1 MVIDCWQFAIMMSL
15 VVVLLM
21 VPIVS
26 WAIRRRLRE
35 NKAKT
40 TAVPPLM
47 YITTVTDARTIDVDI
62 PHLPAVGE
70 SNFLPPSYE
79 DICTRAQGDHH
90 LSISST
96 SLNMDDD
103 DLPEYGAA
111 VRLSGSMVLSTFYND
126 SNSVRT
132 ADETDKD
139 SAREVSEE
147 TSETDEQVHQE
158 SRTDMGVFVA

>member
-62 PHLPAVGE
+62 PV
-70 SNFLPPSYE
+70 
-79 DICTRAQGDHH
+79 
-90 LSISST
+90 SSFGFSQCYYNLVLF
-96 SLNMDDD
+96 SLC
-103 DLPEYGAA
+103 
-111 VRLSGSMVLSTFYND
+111 
-126 SNSVRT
+126 SV
-132 ADETDKD
+132 
-139 SAREVSEE
+139 
-147 TSETDEQVHQE
+147 
-158 SRTDMGVFVA
+158 